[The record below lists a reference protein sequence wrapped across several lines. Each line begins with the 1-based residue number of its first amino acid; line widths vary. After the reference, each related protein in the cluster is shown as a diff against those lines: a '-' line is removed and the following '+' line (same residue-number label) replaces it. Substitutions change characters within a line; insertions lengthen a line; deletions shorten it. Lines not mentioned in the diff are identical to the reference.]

1 MNYLTTEQVLFLHAR
16 LIEET
21 GGAHGVRDLGL
32 LLSAPGRPQATFE
45 DRELYSDIFSKAAAL
60 MDSLI
65 CNHPFLDGNKR
76 TGVAA
81 AGLFLL
87 RNGYRL
93 NVSNASLEALAL
105 DIAQSKVA
113 IEEMA
118 VWLRENSQALR
129 DLGT

>member
-76 TGVAA
+76 TGVTT

-87 RNGYRL
+87 RNGFRL
-93 NVSNASLEALAL
+93 TASNASLETLAL
-105 DIAQSKVA
+105 NIARSKHT
-113 IEEMA
+113 IDEIST
-118 VWLRENSQALR
+118 WLRKNSQSLG

>member
-1 MNYLTTEQVLFLHAR
+1 MNYLTPEQLLFLHAR

-21 GGAHGVRDLGL
+21 GGSHDVRDISL
-32 LLSAPGRPQATFE
+32 LLSALGRSQASFE
-45 DRELYSDIFSKAAAL
+45 ARGLYPDIFSKAAAL

-65 CNHPFLDGNKR
+65 RNHPFLDGNKR

-93 NVSNASLEALAL
+93 NASNASLETLAREVAWTKIS
-105 DIAQSKVA
+105 IAE
-113 IEEMA
+113 IIH
-118 VWLRENSQALR
+118 WLKQNTRSM
-129 DLGT
+129 